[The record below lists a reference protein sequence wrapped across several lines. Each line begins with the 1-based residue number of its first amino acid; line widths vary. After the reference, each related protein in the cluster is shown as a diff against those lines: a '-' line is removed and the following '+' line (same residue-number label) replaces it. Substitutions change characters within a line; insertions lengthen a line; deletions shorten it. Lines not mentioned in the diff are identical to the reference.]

1 MCDLAEN
8 IILKER
14 RDLAII
20 GYDKPIII
28 FDKDGL
34 KLDVSNQWGELV
46 IHLELDNIDVMST
59 KIGEHL
65 SIIEDIKQCPQ
76 DARVLVAGLGFGLNL
91 LYLAESKK
99 TKEVIVCEIDQRVL
113 DKFSVP
119 IADYLHKNYPDFNFI
134 IVKGDVYEEI
144 TKHGLFD
151 WVYIDLI
158 NGVDQKFYG
167 LANSVLTR
175 NGKQTH
181 FKDVTLD
188 SSSKEQTYGKF
199 IY

>member
-1 MCDLAEN
+1 MEN

-20 GYDKPIII
+20 GFDKPIIVY
-28 FDKDGL
+28 DKDGL
-34 KLDVSNQWGELV
+34 KLDVSNQSGELV

-76 DARVLVAGLGFGLNL
+76 DARVFVGGLGFGLNL
-91 LYLAESKK
+91 LYLAESHK
-99 TKEVIVCEIDQRVL
+99 TTEVVVCEIDQRVL
-113 DKFSVP
+113 DKLGVS
-119 IADYLHKNYPDFNFI
+119 ITDYLRKTYPDFNFK

-151 WVYIDLI
+151 WIYIDLI
-158 NGVDQKFYG
+158 NGVEQKFYD

-175 NGKQTH
+175 NGKQTY
-181 FKDVTLD
+181 FKDITLD

-199 IY
+199 IH